1 MTERTPGPPR
11 SSTRL
16 HARTGARPLG
26 RQREGL
32 LIALWTLLGL
42 GLRIAGLRENPVN
55 AYFDEGVYLS
65 LMQVVAAGQAALYRD
80 IIFGHPP
87 GVIWVGAW
95 LWPLVGGSLFALR
108 LGYALFCMAG
118 FLPVYAIARRLY
130 GPPVALTTLA
140 LLMTS
145 PGFANWQG
153 RTVFLELPQNVFVYA
168 GIWLLT
174 CVSKPRSSVQ
184 MVAGAL
190 VGCSFLVKETAIPVG
205 FVLGAALLFAGLT
218 RSGDGPAGQID
229 RWAWLWFGAG
239 CAGALGAVLGYLA
252 QIPNCL
258 HYFAGYYSLSKNAN
272 DTYQVGQRLYDL
284 TSGFYALPLPL
295 TFGVIG
301 TGQMLPRARSRVEH
315 MLAFYAFGIALLLF
329 LVPNR
334 FYWRYL
340 MPAVPIFC
348 IGCAAWWQR
357 FLTSEPRNPM
367 RTSVRIFG
375 ALCILVH
382 LISVAQ
388 YHLRESRTPAAYHE
402 ALRVLRQSPGPVFTL
417 DPIWNAASGQLP
429 PLWPHLGGDVHGRQ
443 LAMEANPNEAIRA
456 IARAPT
462 VVLNRETM
470 RWMPPPIERYI
481 RKHYT
486 TVFRNAHMPSRQ
498 YVEILRRR
506 RDPAH
511 ASNQYRSAR

>member
-1 MTERTPGPPR
+1 MTERTSGCVC
-11 SSTRL
+11 L
-16 HARTGARPLG
+16 IN
-26 RQREGL
+26 RQREGI
-32 LIALWTLLGL
+32 LIVLWTLVGL
-42 GLRIAGLRENPVN
+42 GLRIVGLQENPVN

-65 LMQVVAAGQAALYRD
+65 LMQVIASGQAALYRD

-95 LWPLVGGSLFALR
+95 LWPLVDGSLFALR
-108 LGYALFCMAG
+108 LVYALFCMAG
-118 FLPVYAIARRLY
+118 FLPIYAIARRLY

-153 RTVFLELPQNVFVYA
+153 RTVFLELPQNVFVYT

-174 CVSKPRSSVQ
+174 CVPGSRPLLQ
-184 MVAGAL
+184 ITAGAL
-190 VGCSFLVKETAIPVG
+190 VGCSFLVKETAIPAG
-205 FVLGAALLFAGLT
+205 FMLGMALLFAGLT

-258 HYFAGYYSLSKNAN
+258 HYFAGYYSLTKNAN
-272 DTYQVGQRLYDL
+272 DTYQIGQRLYDL
-284 TSGFYALPLPL
+284 INGFYALPFPL

-301 TGQMLPRARSRVEH
+301 TGQMLSRTRSRVER
-315 MLAFYAFGIALLLF
+315 MLAFYAIGIALLLF

-340 MPAVPIFC
+340 MPAVPVFC
-348 IGCAAWWQR
+348 IGCAVWWQQ
-357 FLTSEPRNPM
+357 FLTSEQRRPTRSLVW
-367 RTSVRIFG
+367 TFG
-375 ALCILVH
+375 ALCALVH
-382 LISVAQ
+382 LASVAQ
-388 YHLRESRTPAAYHE
+388 YHLWESRTPTAYHE
-402 ALRVLRQSPGPVFTL
+402 ALRVLRQGPGPVFTL
-417 DPIWNAASGQLP
+417 DPIWNAASGQPP

-443 LAMEANPNEAIRA
+443 LAMEADPDQAVRA
-456 IARAPT
+456 IEHAPT

-470 RWMPPPIERYI
+470 RWMPPSIERYI
-481 RKHYT
+481 RQHYI
-486 TVFRNAHMPSRQ
+486 TVFRNARMPSRQ

-506 RDPAH
+506 REPVR
-511 ASNQYRSAR
+511 ASNQRRSVR